1 MAIGLRAVT
10 SRQVAYFLA
19 WFHKEL
25 VVFRS
30 SFFSSRLAA
39 ARSIRDEIARDQFQH
54 LIDEFL
60 LLPGRV
66 AGCCDEAR
74 PMAQR
79 IKSPLEA

>member
-30 SFFSSRLAA
+30 SFFGSRLAA
-39 ARSIRDEIARDQFQH
+39 ARSIRDEIARGMPPSR
-54 LIDEFL
+54 II
-60 LLPGRV
+60 
-66 AGCCDEAR
+66 AGWAGG
-74 PMAQR
+74 P
-79 IKSPLEA
+79 S